1 MKNSRKIL
9 YKADRISNSENSGWL
24 KNHAVIVS
32 GSIIEDILPISK
44 LPSDLSNNIQSYQL
58 GDTFLLP
65 GIIDAHCHM
74 HCSATSNAQELAYNE
89 SDSELIIRAVNNM
102 RKCLLSGTTTV
113 RDLGSKNNIAFVIKQ
128 MIDGNNI
135 PGPNLIL
142 SGTPITITAGHCWIF
157 GTEADSNDEVIKAVR
172 NQIKIGA
179 NVIKIMATGGM
190 FTPTSNPRKTQYSI
204 EILKSVVSEAKRF
217 DIPVAAH
224 TLSAEGVEN
233 CVKAKVDHL
242 IHARWYDKNP
252 NKGLDFRKDIVKKM
266 VDQDQWVDPTLGH
279 QLLRKDANVDP
290 INSSASDGKDVIMKS
305 HWAIGK
311 DVPMEEHIEKLSIMD
326 SEGVRFTT
334 GLDMGMAF
342 GDHDKST
349 ANAWSLVEFLG
360 WNNWKAIKA
369 STSDTAE
376 ALGLGNKIGRIKK
389 NFTADFAVFSKDP
402 AKEIRNL
409 TNASTVVKNGKLLKI
424 SNNILV

>member
-1 MKNSRKIL
+1 
-9 YKADRISNSENSGWL
+9 
-24 KNHAVIVS
+24 
-32 GSIIEDILPISK
+32 
-44 LPSDLSNNIQSYQL
+44 
-58 GDTFLLP
+58 
-65 GIIDAHCHM
+65 
-74 HCSATSNAQELAYNE
+74 
-89 SDSELIIRAVNNM
+89 
-102 RKCLLSGTTTV
+102 
-113 RDLGSKNNIAFVIKQ
+113 

-135 PGPNLIL
+135 PGPNLIV

>member
-135 PGPNLIL
+135 PGPNLIV
-142 SGTPITITAGHCWIF
+142 SGTPITITAGDCWIF

-204 EILKSVVSEAKRF
+204 EILKSVVS
-217 DIPVAAH
+217 
-224 TLSAEGVEN
+224 
-233 CVKAKVDHL
+233 
-242 IHARWYDKNP
+242 
-252 NKGLDFRKDIVKKM
+252 
-266 VDQDQWVDPTLGH
+266 
-279 QLLRKDANVDP
+279 
-290 INSSASDGKDVIMKS
+290 
-305 HWAIGK
+305 
-311 DVPMEEHIEKLSIMD
+311 
-326 SEGVRFTT
+326 
-334 GLDMGMAF
+334 
-342 GDHDKST
+342 
-349 ANAWSLVEFLG
+349 
-360 WNNWKAIKA
+360 
-369 STSDTAE
+369 
-376 ALGLGNKIGRIKK
+376 
-389 NFTADFAVFSKDP
+389 
-402 AKEIRNL
+402 
-409 TNASTVVKNGKLLKI
+409 
-424 SNNILV
+424 